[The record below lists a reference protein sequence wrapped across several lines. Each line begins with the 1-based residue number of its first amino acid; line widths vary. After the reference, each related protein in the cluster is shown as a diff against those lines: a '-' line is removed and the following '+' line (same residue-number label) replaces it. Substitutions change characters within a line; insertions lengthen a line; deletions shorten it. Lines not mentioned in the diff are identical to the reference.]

1 MELAPSGVE
10 LFAGGSGGILVERFL
25 DMVEQLQPALG
36 TGDGKLRIAT
46 RDMALDRDAR
56 RHGHRPDRQSEL
68 RVVPNGRHR
77 CTERAAPVRY
87 GQRRRRANI
96 AAAAISSP
104 GSIGFDKCTSKPLR
118 MARARELL
126 AQGVEP
132 ASLILVE
139 FNKEFVK
146 FLKREFPNLRIVEGP
161 AQDLP
166 QLLKTLGQAS
176 VKKVISGIPLR
187 SMKPKECRQIAMAV
201 AAVLEP
207 GGIFVQFS
215 YFKASPVPKAVAAEA
230 GLAAECVGFAK
241 NNVPPAFVWQY
252 TRSA

>member
-1 MELAPSGVE
+1 MIQPLKSSAKADRRSKLFFLKQYLRNPFGTGGVAPSGPQLAKLMVSKLAPQPSEIIVE
-10 LFAGGSGGILVERFL
+10 LG
-25 DMVEQLQPALG
+25 PG
-36 TGDGKLRIAT
+36 TGAFT
-46 RDMALDRDAR
+46 RA
-56 RHGHRPDRQSEL
+56 
-68 RVVPNGRHR
+68 
-77 CTERAAPVRY
+77 
-87 GQRRRRANI
+87 
-96 AAAAISSP
+96 
-104 GSIGFDKCTSKPLR
+104 
-118 MARARELL
+118 LL

-132 ASLILVE
+132 ANLILVE

-176 VKKVISGIPLR
+176 VKKIISGIPLR
-187 SMKPKECRQIAMAV
+187 SMKPAECRQIAMAV

-215 YFKASPVPKAVAAEA
+215 YFKASPIPKAVVAEA
-230 GLAAECVGFAK
+230 GLAGQCVGGVL

-252 TRSA
+252 SKSA

>member
-1 MELAPSGVE
+1 MTVPLKSSTEVNRRSKLFFLKQYLRNPFGTGGVAPSGRQLAKLMVSKLAPQPSEVIVE
-10 LFAGGSGGILVERFL
+10 LG
-25 DMVEQLQPALG
+25 PG
-36 TGDGKLRIAT
+36 TGAFT
-46 RDMALDRDAR
+46 
-56 RHGHRPDRQSEL
+56 
-68 RVVPNGRHR
+68 
-77 CTERAAPVRY
+77 
-87 GQRRRRANI
+87 
-96 AAAAISSP
+96 
-104 GSIGFDKCTSKPLR
+104 
-118 MARARELL
+118 RELL

-132 ASLILVE
+132 ADLILVE

-146 FLKREFPNLRIVEGP
+146 FLKREFPKLRIVEGP

-176 VKKVISGIPLR
+176 VKKIISGIPLR
-187 SMKPKECRQIAMAV
+187 SMKPTECRQIAIAV

-230 GLAAECVGFAK
+230 GLAGQCVGGVL